1 MDGFPTADLRLR
13 TSPLPPAP
21 LRATF
26 SPGNA
31 FRGRFQAHKASA
43 IPILRDRHYIAP
55 KNRHKADLAR
65 ILALFACTQFPEPAA
80 RCAVD
85 PPPHF
90 RYPFANQEKS
100 PRHVKPT
107 SGWPN
112 KTVRRKK

>member
-26 SPGNA
+26 SPRNA

-43 IPILRDRHYIAP
+43 ILSRHYAAP
-55 KNRHKADLAR
+55 QNRHQADLAR
-65 ILALFACTQFPEPAA
+65 ILALFARTQFPEPAA

-90 RYPFANQEKS
+90 RYPFAIQEN
-100 PRHVKPT
+100 PPAT
-107 SGWPN
+107 
-112 KTVRRKK
+112 